1 MDLRQKVPFFMNYAN
16 GYVDTVSGT
25 SPLSLPKAK
34 ANSLQYVKVFGGTE
48 QNGTPT
54 PTVPVDIVSNN
65 GVVKALINHWDMTKI
80 SGSAPGFNWGARSV
94 APDGTLS
101 LNISNAIPQARI
113 QISLTAEQLGLQ
125 AGKTYTVKAWI
136 LDGNAFGNS
145 SQQTQTIVVN
155 GSAVNFTTA
164 GTQTELTHTW
174 TQAGANGVTLGSFYV
189 KNYGSGTTVRVRVM
203 VTEGETI
210 GDYIPHTQ
218 PVIYTDGTVETIEIH
233 GKNLFDVDWEQ
244 GAINGVPGQ
253 TYEQNKANNLTRI
266 RIANEF
272 YVDPTKTYT
281 ISINDNNLEYVFQV
295 YDSNHL
301 QTTIT
306 GSDTWGDTAKTFT
319 GVYGISV
326 AVRYKNQANIDP
338 SVGATAKIQLELGST
353 ATTYEPYF
361 NGGTATAE
369 MMLKVGDYQDVQSI
383 IDGVVTRKLGV
394 KVLDGTETCVRE
406 SVGGNI
412 FYRITTDINHVQN
425 VSEVMTIGYCT
436 HCKAVR
442 NSAAALVD
450 GTFVLGGITNQILI
464 GKTGFSTV
472 EQFQQWLADQY
483 ANGTPVTIVYP
494 LATPTTESV
503 TGQTLQVQAGNNT
516 LEITQ
521 ASLNNLTL
529 EAKYKRSK

>member
-1 MDLRQKVPFFMNYAN
+1 MNYAN

-244 GAINGVPGQ
+244 GAINGVPGK

-369 MMLKVGDYQDVQSI
+369 MLLKVGDYQDVQSI
-383 IDGVVTRKLGV
+383 IDGVVTRNVGV
-394 KVLDGTETCVRE
+394 KVLDGTENWTT
-406 SVGGNI
+406 SVVIGHRVFTVI
-412 FYRITTDINHVQN
+412 KTDIGTSSTVLPAG
-425 VSEVMTIGYCT
+425 SLKMICT
-436 HCKAVR
+436 HFIPHT
-442 NSAAALVD
+442 NSGYTD
-450 GTFVLGGITNQILI
+450 GDVWAGTAGVNFV
-464 GKTGFSTV
+464 KDDFSTV
-472 EQFQQWLADQY
+472 TEWTNWVKAQY
-483 ANGTPVTIVYP
+483 NAGTPVIIVYP
-494 LATPTTESV
+494 LATPTTDSV

-529 EAKYKRSK
+529 EAKYKRNK